1 MSEVRVTIGGREY
14 TVACGE
20 GEEAHVA
27 GLAGSINDKLSQLG
41 ENLSPSESQNL
52 LFGALFVADELHE
65 ARKSLADQTSKF
77 EAEIAELKEDSRK
90 ANLAI
95 GQRDELKLNI
105 SRLEAELDG
114 MQSAQQRHSTEVDDI
129 RKELTER
136 REEAL
141 QHQSDYETAAAQVN
155 QLERERDDLKAQ
167 IENKNLLLERA
178 NEHIQKGTPLGGPA
192 AAAISSAAAQDPD
205 LAPALERFADLLENC
220 ADKLESKAAST

>member
-41 ENLSPSESQNL
+41 DNLSPSESQNL

-65 ARKSLADQTSKF
+65 ARKALADQTSQF
-77 EAEIAELKEDSRK
+77 EAEIAELKENSRE

-105 SRLEAELDG
+105 SRLESELDG
-114 MQSAQQRHSTEVDDI
+114 MQSAQQRHSAEVDDI

-136 REEAL
+136 REQAL
-141 QHQSDYETAAAQVN
+141 QRQSDYETAAAQVN

-178 NEHIQKGTPLGGPA
+178 NEHIQKGNASGGPA